1 MLWDAQGEATIKDQ
15 RSHNVKIEDVRR
27 VLIVGVG
34 AMGQQIGLQCA
45 MHGYDVMLYDIALEA
60 LASAA
65 AKVRAYAEHLVAEG
79 RLTQEEA
86 DAALARITTTDDPQ
100 EPAAEAD
107 LLSESVPEDPE
118 LKGKVLA
125 QFNQLCPPRTIF
137 TTNTSSLI
145 PSMFAQ
151 ATGRPNQFAALHFH
165 QYVWES
171 NVVDVMSHAGTSKQT
186 EELLYAFAK
195 RIGQIPILCK
205 KESHGYVFN
214 AMLNAVNRA
223 ALTLAANGV
232 ASVED
237 IDRAWIGVMK
247 MPVGPFGILDHVGL
261 QTAWDIT
268 KHWAEELR
276 DPQLQAN
283 ADFLKRYIDQG
294 RLVVK
299 SGRGFY
305 TYPNPAYEQ
314 PGFLVGGD
322 APARSGR

>member
-1 MLWDAQGEATIKDQ
+1 M
-15 RSHNVKIEDVRR
+15 KIEDVRR
-27 VLIVGVG
+27 VLIVGAG
-34 AMGQQIGLQCA
+34 TMGQQIGLQCA
-45 MHGYDVMLYDIALEA
+45 MHGYDVMLYDIAPEA
-60 LASAA
+60 LETAA
-65 AKVRAYAEHLVAEG
+65 AQVRAYVEQLAAGG
-79 RLTQEEA
+79 RLTQEQA
-86 DAALARITTTDDPQ
+86 DAVLARIHTTDDPQ
-100 EPAAEAD
+100 EAAAEAD

-118 LKGKVLA
+118 LKGQVFA
-125 QFNQLCPPRTIF
+125 QFNKLCPPHTIF

-151 ATGRPNQFAALHFH
+151 VTGRPAQFAALHFH

-171 NVVDVMSHAGTSKQT
+171 NVVDVMPHSGTSKET
-186 EELLYAFAK
+186 VELLYAFAE
-195 RIGQIPILCK
+195 RIGQIPVLCK

-237 IDRAWIGVMK
+237 IDRAWMGVMK

-261 QTAWDIT
+261 QTVWDIAQ
-268 KHWAEELR
+268 HWAEELR

-294 RLVVK
+294 RLGVK

-305 TYPNPAYEQ
+305 TYPSPAYEQ
-314 PGFLVGGD
+314 AGFLVGEV
-322 APARSGR
+322 ALARNGS